1 MGKGKKE
8 EKKER
13 EECML
18 KNGSL
23 LLEKRISYFGGRY
36 SNPIHNFSIQEIQR
50 ATDNFNGNLI
60 FNDDV
65 SSFYKWYKGSLEG
78 RVICIRKI
86 FRSSFAENPQIVTN
100 EIAVATQMSSH
111 KNALKLLG
119 CCLETRV
126 PILVYEFSSCE
137 PLAEKIF
144 DCNEPFPLKGRLKI
158 AYEIAS
164 VIAYLHTAFPRPIIH
179 RDIKPHHFFLDNGS
193 TPKLSNF
200 ELSIALPEG
209 ETRVKDVPRGT
220 LGYLAPELFSWE
232 YTEKTDVFSFGTLI
246 LELLTRRRASFLAK
260 RKGVSMRK
268 HGEDHIETY
277 GIHDILDPSSLVEG
291 GGVLEQQQ
299 FEAVCQLALKCT
311 EEFAED
317 RPTIVDAA
325 KEIRRIQ
332 RYSLPY
338 KLSFAKSV
346 FNNDFEKCF

>member
-8 EKKER
+8 EKKES
-13 EECML
+13 EEYML
-18 KNGSL
+18 NGGL

-36 SNPIHNFSIQEIQR
+36 SNPIRNFSIQEIQR
-50 ATDNFNGNLI
+50 ATDNFNGSLI

-65 SSFYKWYKGSLEG
+65 SSLYKWYKGSLEG
-78 RVICIRKI
+78 RVIRIRKI
-86 FRSSFAENPQIVTN
+86 GHTGFRGDLQIVTN

-119 CCLETRV
+119 CCLETQI

-137 PLAEKIF
+137 PLGKKIF
-144 DCNEPFPLKGRLKI
+144 DCNEPFPWKSRLKI

-179 RDIKPHHFFLDNGS
+179 RDIKPSHFFLDNGS
-193 TPKLSNF
+193 TPKLSYF
-200 ELSIALPEG
+200 GLSIALPEG
-209 ETRVKDVPRGT
+209 ATHVDGDLCGT
-220 LGYLAPELFSWE
+220 LWYMAPEVFSSGM

-246 LELLTRRRASFLAK
+246 LELLTRRRASIIAQM
-260 RKGVSMRK
+260 KGVSMRK
-268 HGEDHIETY
+268 YVEDHIENF
-277 GIHDILDPSSLVEG
+277 GINDILDPIILVEG

-299 FEAVCQLALKCT
+299 FQAVYQLALKCT
-311 EEFAED
+311 EEFAEE

-332 RYSLPY
+332 R
-338 KLSFAKSV
+338 FV
-346 FNNDFEKCF
+346 I

>member
-1 MGKGKKE
+1 MGKGRKE

-18 KNGSL
+18 KNGGL

-36 SNPIHNFSIQEIQR
+36 SNPIYNFSIQEIQR

-78 RVICIRKI
+78 RVICIRKN
-86 FRSSFAENPQIVTN
+86 FRSSFAENPQIATN

-111 KNALKLLG
+111 KNVLKLLG

-144 DCNEPFPLKGRLKI
+144 ECYGPFPLKSRLKI

-209 ETRVKDVPRGT
+209 ATHVDGDLCGT
-220 LGYLAPELFSWE
+220 LWYMAPEAFLSGMF
-232 YTEKTDVFSFGTLI
+232 TEKTDVFSFGTLI
-246 LELLTRRRASFLAK
+246 LELLTRRRASIIAQME
-260 RKGVSMRK
+260 GVSMRK
-268 HGEDHIETY
+268 FVEDHIENY
-277 GIHDILDPSSLVEG
+277 GINDFLDPIILVEG

-299 FEAVCQLALKCT
+299 FQAMYQLALKCT
-311 EEFAED
+311 EEFAEE

-332 RYSLPY
+332 R
-338 KLSFAKSV
+338 FV
-346 FNNDFEKCF
+346 I